1 MTEVTDDLTEELFV
15 NGELGEE
22 GEIPPP
28 PRNRRRRNLVIAA
41 VVVVAAGAATGLS
54 LWLTGGT
61 PTAGLVVKTEKVT
74 VTRGT
79 IQQTV
84 ATSGT
89 IEPASQSNLNFTVSG
104 VVTAVDVQAGQTV
117 AAGAVLATVGTSAL
131 QADLDAAEAQL
142 TSAQDRLSSDESS
155 DASTSTI
162 DSDEASVTSAESSLT
177 TAQTNLTDASLTSPI
192 AGTVASVSLTVGQ
205 QVTGSGGGGGEG
217 AANANASDGSDS
229 SSAQVVVIGTNSY
242 QVSTT
247 VDDTEIGEI
256 QNGDQAT
263 IVPSGSSTTVYGT
276 VSSIGIIASSSS
288 DVASFPVTVSVT
300 GSPSGLYAGSSANV
314 SIIVKQLNNVVEVPT
329 AALSYTSGGQATV
342 TEVVDGH
349 DVTKDVTVGEAENG
363 ETQIVSGVTA
373 GDRILEKV
381 ITFQGGATTGGGG
394 IFGGTG
400 SGGFPG
406 GGARKFF
413 GGGGGGTGG
422 GTFNFSPAGGG

>member
-1 MTEVTDDLTEELFV
+1 
-15 NGELGEE
+15 
-22 GEIPPP
+22 
-28 PRNRRRRNLVIAA
+28 
-41 VVVVAAGAATGLS
+41 
-54 LWLTGGT
+54 
-61 PTAGLVVKTEKVT
+61 
-74 VTRGT
+74 
-79 IQQTV
+79 
-84 ATSGT
+84 
-89 IEPASQSNLNFTVSG
+89 VSG